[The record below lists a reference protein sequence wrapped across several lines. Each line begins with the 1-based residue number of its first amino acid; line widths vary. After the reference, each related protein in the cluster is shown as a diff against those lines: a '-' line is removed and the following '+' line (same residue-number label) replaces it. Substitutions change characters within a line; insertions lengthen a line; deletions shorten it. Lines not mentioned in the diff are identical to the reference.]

1 VTTLIEKEKV
11 MKSKTFLVLTIISVL
26 LVSVLATGAT
36 SPIKGGVPVRVPN
49 APDAE
54 CINSSTDKV
63 WLTLYRIVET
73 KRSGFFTN
81 ENQAEIIV
89 TVKVQS
95 DPQTASPLSFPLS
108 VKVNTANYGKSG
120 QVSLPI
126 EYTLVSGLPLTQK
139 QTDKTVSYTGF
150 SVDTTLV
157 NLRSQNGLG
166 SAISALSSL
175 TGDNKLPIP
184 SNPYSEAA
192 TFLFGFAT
200 KAIQNDITA
209 KNANDKYSTASLAMN
224 FSSDA
229 SCRGGPTAEGFERT
243 GTKAILMEEGNRA
256 DAAYVPID
264 QVNDYCWTA
273 DTTPSF
279 VLKAAKKVAGKACGD
294 SSYDALYAPIAND
307 FIAYFLQKQTMS
319 TKLGRNTALAKDKK
333 NAKKLCDAL
342 GMSNNCLAAK

>member
-1 VTTLIEKEKV
+1 MQSRTC
-11 MKSKTFLVLTIISVL
+11 FVLTAISAIL
-26 LVSVLATGAT
+26 GSVLATGAT
-36 SPIKGGVPVRVPN
+36 QPIKGGVPVRIPN
-49 APDAE
+49 APDAD
-54 CINSSTDKV
+54 CINASTDKV

-73 KRSGFFTN
+73 KRSGFFTS

-95 DPQTASPLSFPLS
+95 DPQTTPPLSFPLS
-108 VKVNTANYGKSG
+108 VKVNTADYGKSG

-139 QTDKTVSYTGF
+139 QADKTVTYTGF

-184 SNPYSEAA
+184 SNPYSQAA

-224 FSSDA
+224 FSGDA
-229 SCRGGPTAEGFERT
+229 SCKGGPTAEGFEKT

-256 DAAYVPID
+256 DPAYVPID

-279 VLKAAKKVAGKACGD
+279 VLKATKKVAGKVCGD
-294 SSYDALYAPIAND
+294 PSYDPLYAPIAND
-307 FIAYFLQKQTMS
+307 FIAYYLQKQTLS
-319 TKLGRNTALAKDKK
+319 TKLGHSTVLAKDKK
-333 NAKKLCDAL
+333 NAKQLCDAL
-342 GMSNNCLAAK
+342 GMSENCPAAK